1 MMQASEKRTFLEH
14 AAAERSA
21 VWPLASGV
29 AFISRSDHQ
38 HWGIALHVQMEALA
52 PDQLRATLTRR
63 FCEADR
69 YHQYFLF
76 LNLQREFVVWHAS
89 PAHDAD
95 ICSLDHICQEQL
107 TLTGLD
113 HLAMIDAPLLRH
125 SPPEVD

>member
-1 MMQASEKRTFLEH
+1 MIQALEKRTFLEH

-38 HWGIALHVQMEALA
+38 CWGVALHVEVDAFG

-69 YHQYFLF
+69 YDQYFLF
-76 LNLQREFVVWHAS
+76 LNLQRELVVWHAA
-89 PAHDAD
+89 PAHAAD
-95 ICSLDHICQEQL
+95 IVLLDHICQEQL

-113 HLAMIDAPLLRH
+113 HLPA
-125 SPPEVD
+125 